1 MAGPHVDV
9 HISQE
14 ALASSPHAWVLT
26 TPQSA
31 VRSFLDW
38 TSYAYRIATSD
49 VATPTMGANQ
59 EVRVASYVQYNLEK
73 QRLLDEL
80 LTSITIGNPTAEST
94 HTVVPTHEEWTYSYL
109 SIGTGNKVIGGP
121 YSASYEVTYTV
132 VKTAKGSGRF
142 GAGQGLGRGQVIRRA
157 HRGAVR
163 LFRPPL
169 SGSPVFHWALVALM
183 AAHAGP
189 DPAGAAIGGRLS
201 QRFRRSGP

>member
-59 EVRVASYVQYNLEK
+59 EVRVDSYVQYNLEK
-73 QRLLDEL
+73 QRLLDES
-80 LTSITIGNPTAEST
+80 LTSITIGSPTAEST
-94 HTVVPTHEEWTYSYL
+94 HTVVPTHAEWTYSYL
-109 SIGTGNKVIGGP
+109 SIDTGNKVIGGP
-121 YSASYEVTYTV
+121 YSASYDVTYTV
-132 VKTAKGSGRF
+132 VKTAKG
-142 GAGQGLGRGQVIRRA
+142 
-157 HRGAVR
+157 
-163 LFRPPL
+163 
-169 SGSPVFHWALVALM
+169 
-183 AAHAGP
+183 
-189 DPAGAAIGGRLS
+189 
-201 QRFRRSGP
+201 